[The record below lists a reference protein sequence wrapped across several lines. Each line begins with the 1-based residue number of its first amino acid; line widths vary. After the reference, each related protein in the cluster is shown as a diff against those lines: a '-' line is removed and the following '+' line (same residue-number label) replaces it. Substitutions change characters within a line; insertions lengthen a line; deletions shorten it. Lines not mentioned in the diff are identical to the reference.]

1 MTTRLEPET
10 RKEQILTAAVEL
22 AIESHYMLVTQSEI
36 AKALDISP
44 SLILA
49 YFSTMDELRYAII
62 RKAIDTGVK
71 QVILQASSM
80 GRKLA
85 HTIPPQG
92 GLR

>member
-1 MTTRLEPET
+1 MTTRLEPEI
-10 RKEQILTAAVEL
+10 RKEQILTAAVAL

-36 AKALDISP
+36 AETLGISP
-44 SLILA
+44 SLVLA
-49 YFSTMDELRYAII
+49 YFGTMNELRYAII
-62 RKAIDTGVK
+62 RKAIDTGVE

-80 GRKLA
+80 GRKLS